1 MASAGDVN
9 GDGFADLIVGARL
22 ADPHGFSSGASYVV
36 FGQASGFAANID
48 LSSLDGI
55 TGFKLSGAAAGDI
68 SGSSVASA
76 GDVNGDGFADLIVG
90 AYRAS
95 PHDTYSG
102 ASYVV
107 FGKASGFAAN
117 IDLSALDGTTGFKL
131 SGVAANDFSGRLG
144 GLGRRRQRR
153 RLRRPDRRCQGS
165 RRIPARATWC
175 SASCPTPPS
184 TAPAPMRA
192 RRSPAATSPTRSS
205 GLGGDDTLHGNGGN
219 DTLDGGAGNDTLI
232 GGTGDDAMSGGLGN
246 DTYVVESLSDTVT
259 EAANAGTDEVRTAL
273 ASYSLAIANVENLT
287 GTAATGQTLTGDSLA
302 NTITGGIGNDTLD
315 GGAGNDTLI
324 GGAGNDTLIGGL
336 GDDIYAVDSL
346 SDVVTEAAN
355 AGTDE
360 VRTALASYSL
370 ASANVEN
377 LTGTAATG
385 QTLTGDSLAN
395 TITGGIGNDTLDG
408 GGGNDTLIGGAG
420 DDTMSG
426 GLANDSYIVDSLG
439 DTVTEA
445 ANAGTD
451 EVRTALASYSL
462 AANVENLTGTA
473 LGGQALTGNAL
484 DNVIA
489 GNGGNDTLD
498 GGAGN
503 DTLDGGAGGD
513 TMSGGLG
520 NDSYIVDSLLDVVT
534 EAANAGTDEVRT
546 AFASYI
552 LAANVENLT
561 STALGEQALTGN
573 ALDNVIAGGEF
584 NDTLLGLGSD
594 DTLHGNG
601 GDDTLIGGTGD
612 DTLIGGTGDDTMVG
626 GAGNDV
632 YIVDSLGDTVTE
644 AANAG
649 TDEVETALASYSL
662 AGIANLEN
670 LIGTALGGQ
679 TLTGNALDN
688 VIAGNGGN
696 DTLDGGAG
704 NDTLIG
710 GTGDD
715 TMSGGLGDDIMVG
728 GAGADALTG
737 GAGND
742 TYVVDNIGGVVTE
755 AAGQGTDTVQSSL
768 SYTLGADV
776 ENLTLTGV
784 ASLYGVGNTD
794 GNVLT
799 GNGAANFLV
808 GLAGNDTLDG
818 GAGADGVM
826 GGTGN
831 DMYVVDNAGDFVVE
845 SANEGTDTVDATI
858 SYRLTANVENLAL
871 LGGADL
877 QGYGNADANMLIGNS
892 GNNFLDGD
900 AGADIMLG
908 GLGNDAYFVDNAGDQ
923 VIENPGE
930 GNDTVFSTAHFRLS
944 ADIDNLVL
952 VGSTGLQGYGNSLV
966 NLIYGTTG
974 DDILDGAGGA
984 DVMIGGAG
992 NDAYVVDNA
1001 SDLVFE
1007 NPGEGTDTVY
1017 STAHYR
1023 SGGRTW
1029 NIWSCK
1035 VVPTSRAT
1043 ATARA
1048 TRSSV
1053 TPATIFSTAR
1063 PAPIPCMAAP
1073 ATTSTSSTMP
1083 ATW

>member
-9 GDGFADLIVGARL
+9 GDGFADLIVGARF
-22 ADPHGFSSGASYVV
+22 ADPHGGSSGASYVV
-36 FGQASGFAANID
+36 FGKAAGFAANID
-48 LSSLDGI
+48 LSSLDGT
-55 TGFKLSGAAAGDI
+55 TGFKLSGAAANDH

-90 AYRAS
+90 AYRAD
-95 PHDTYSG
+95 PHGTNSG

-131 SGVAANDFSGRLG
+131 SGVAASDYSGRSVASAGDVNGDGFADLIVG
-144 GLGRRRQRR
+144 
-153 RLRRPDRRCQGS
+153 
-165 RRIPARATWC
+165 ARAT
-175 SASCPTPPS
+175 
-184 TAPAPMRA
+184 A
-192 RRSPAATSPTRSS
+192 RRDSGASYVVFGQLPDTAVNRTGTDAAQTLAGGDFDDTLS

-489 GNGGNDTLD
+489 GNGGNDILD

-503 DTLDGGAGGD
+503 DTLDGGAGDD

-612 DTLIGGTGDDTMVG
+612 DTLIGGTGDDIMVG

-742 TYVVDNIGGVVTE
+742 TYVVDNIGDVVTE

-768 SYTLGADV
+768 ELHARGRCREPDPDRRGKPVRRRQHRWQRPDRQRRRELPRRPRRQRHARRRRR
-776 ENLTLTGV
+776 GRRH
-784 ASLYGVGNTD
+784 D
-794 GNVLT
+794 GRHRQRHVRRRQCRRFRRGERQRGHRHRRCDRKLP
-799 GNGAANFLV
+799 
-808 GLAGNDTLDG
+808 
-818 GAGADGVM
+818 ADGERGKPGPAGQRRPARIRQRRCQHAHRQQREQFPRRRRRCRHHARRPRQRRVLRRQCRRSGDREPRRGQRHGVFDRPLPAV
-826 GGTGN
+826 GGHRQSGPGRQ
-831 DMYVVDNAGDFVVE
+831 YGPAGLRQQPGQSDLRHHRRRHPRRRGRGRRDDRRRRQRRLPRRQCRRPGGRE
-845 SANEGTDTVDATI
+845 PRRR
-858 SYRLTANVENLAL
+858 YR
-871 LGGADL
+871 
-877 QGYGNADANMLIGNS
+877 YGLFDRP
-892 GNNFLDGD
+892 F
-900 AGADIMLG
+900 
-908 GLGNDAYFVDNAGDQ
+908 Q
-923 VIENPGE
+923 
-930 GNDTVFSTAHFRLS
+930 
-944 ADIDNLVL
+944 
-952 VGSTGLQGYGNSLV
+952 
-966 NLIYGTTG
+966 
-974 DDILDGAGGA
+974 
-984 DVMIGGAG
+984 IGGR
-992 NDAYVVDNA
+992 
-1001 SDLVFE
+1001 
-1007 NPGEGTDTVY
+1007 PGI
-1017 STAHYR
+1017 S
-1023 SGGRTW
+1023 
-1029 NIWSCK
+1029 
-1035 VVPTSRAT
+1035 
-1043 ATARA
+1043 
-1048 TRSSV
+1048 
-1053 TPATIFSTAR
+1053 R
-1063 PAPIPCMAAP
+1063 PAR
-1073 ATTSTSSTMP
+1073 
-1083 ATW
+1083 

>member
-1 MASAGDVN
+1 M
-9 GDGFADLIVGARL
+9 
-22 ADPHGFSSGASYVV
+22 
-36 FGQASGFAANID
+36 
-48 LSSLDGI
+48 
-55 TGFKLSGAAAGDI
+55 
-68 SGSSVASA
+68 
-76 GDVNGDGFADLIVG
+76 
-90 AYRAS
+90 
-95 PHDTYSG
+95 
-102 ASYVV
+102 
-107 FGKASGFAAN
+107 
-117 IDLSALDGTTGFKL
+117 
-131 SGVAANDFSGRLG
+131 
-144 GLGRRRQRR
+144 
-153 RLRRPDRRCQGS
+153 
-165 RRIPARATWC
+165 
-175 SASCPTPPS
+175 
-184 TAPAPMRA
+184 
-192 RRSPAATSPTRSS
+192 
-205 GLGGDDTLHGNGGN
+205 
-219 DTLDGGAGNDTLI
+219 
-232 GGTGDDAMSGGLGN
+232 
-246 DTYVVESLSDTVT
+246 
-259 EAANAGTDEVRTAL
+259 
-273 ASYSLAIANVENLT
+273 
-287 GTAATGQTLTGDSLA
+287 
-302 NTITGGIGNDTLD
+302 
-315 GGAGNDTLI
+315 
-324 GGAGNDTLIGGL
+324 
-336 GDDIYAVDSL
+336 
-346 SDVVTEAAN
+346 
-355 AGTDE
+355 
-360 VRTALASYSL
+360 RTALASYSL
-370 ASANVEN
+370 ASANFEN

-473 LGGQALTGNAL
+473 LRGQALTGNAL

-715 TMSGGLGDDIMVG
+715 TMSGGLGDDILVG
-728 GAGADALTG
+728 GVGADALTG

-742 TYVVDNIGGVVTE
+742 TYVVDNIGDVVTE

-818 GAGADGVM
+818 GAGADGM
-826 GGTGN
+826 LGGTGN
-831 DMYVVDNAGDFVVE
+831 DMYVVDSAGDFVVE

-992 NDAYVVDNA
+992 NDAYIVDNA
-1001 SDLVFE
+1001 SDFVFE
-1007 NPGEGTDTVY
+1007 NPGEGADTVY
-1017 STAHYR
+1017 STAHFRLAADLEYLVLQG
-1023 SGGRTW
+1023 SADLQGYG
-1029 NIWSCK
+1029 N
-1035 VVPTSRAT
+1035 SRP
-1043 ATARA
+1043 

-1053 TPATIFSTAR
+1053 TPATIFSMAR
-1063 PAPIPCMAAP
+1063 AGLTRCMAAP

-1083 ATW
+1083 AMW